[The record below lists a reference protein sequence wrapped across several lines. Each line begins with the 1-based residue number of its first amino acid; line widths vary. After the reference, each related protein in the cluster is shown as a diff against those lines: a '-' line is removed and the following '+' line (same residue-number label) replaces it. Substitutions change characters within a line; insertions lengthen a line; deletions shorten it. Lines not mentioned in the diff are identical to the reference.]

1 MLHAAPKLA
10 RGVVSP
16 EYWGNGVPRHAA
28 ASTERGAPRRLRF
41 ASTNQQNG
49 FSETPIALS
58 VALAVSAALW
68 INSSVSACSAPG
80 PPPST
85 EHLEE
90 HNSRLMEEQKIDQGH
105 AQAATAAEAS
115 YDAAPVADE
124 SPRVRTR
131 SRSRSAAAAT
141 PPAAADD
148 DPRTATPRRR
158 SSRPSARSCRSSATP
173 PAPPMPP
180 PPPPTSSRR
189 FGASRTNTV
198 SFGTTRRGCR
208 SRGAWR
214 ASAVTTPRVHFH
226 HDAISHV
233 YSSFP
238 RRQLDHAHV
247 RHGREHDWLVEA
259 VGHVRLHPRGHRVL
273 HAVRAAILG

>member
-80 PPPST
+80 LPPST

-90 HNSRLMEEQKIDQGH
+90 HNSRLMEEQKIDHGTRGDLLLFPH
-105 AQAATAAEAS
+105 RTPRSAATAA
-115 YDAAPVADE
+115 
-124 SPRVRTR
+124 
-131 SRSRSAAAAT
+131 
-141 PPAAADD
+141 
-148 DPRTATPRRR
+148 
-158 SSRPSARSCRSSATP
+158 P
-173 PAPPMPP
+173 PAPPL
-180 PPPPTSSRR
+180 SKYY
-189 FGASRTNTV
+189 RTAVCYNT
-198 SFGTTRRGCR
+198 
-208 SRGAWR
+208 
-214 ASAVTTPRVHFH
+214 AVH
-226 HDAISHV
+226 
-233 YSSFP
+233 
-238 RRQLDHAHV
+238 
-247 RHGREHDWLVEA
+247 
-259 VGHVRLHPRGHRVL
+259 LHSQ
-273 HAVRAAILG
+273 

>member
-1 MLHAAPKLA
+1 MAVAGGVGVARGGSTAAPPVAFGVVRNVACNAACCSCDSPANHATICALVWGRPSSGSPGSMPKLA

-90 HNSRLMEEQKIDQGH
+90 HNSRLME
-105 AQAATAAEAS
+105 
-115 YDAAPVADE
+115 
-124 SPRVRTR
+124 
-131 SRSRSAAAAT
+131 
-141 PPAAADD
+141 
-148 DPRTATPRRR
+148 
-158 SSRPSARSCRSSATP
+158 
-173 PAPPMPP
+173 
-180 PPPPTSSRR
+180 
-189 FGASRTNTV
+189 
-198 SFGTTRRGCR
+198 
-208 SRGAWR
+208 
-214 ASAVTTPRVHFH
+214 
-226 HDAISHV
+226 
-233 YSSFP
+233 
-238 RRQLDHAHV
+238 
-247 RHGREHDWLVEA
+247 HDWLVEA
-259 VGHVRLHPRGHRVL
+259 VDHVRLHPRGHRVL
-273 HAVRAAILG
+273 HAVRAEVLG